1 MSKNMQGIKFE
12 RFHRPGNRND
22 SSPGAIVAICITYRA
37 MEYMLCKATFLKRIE
52 YFINEDFL
60 KETQAY

>member
-1 MSKNMQGIKFE
+1 MSENMLGIKFQ

-22 SSPGAIVAICITYRA
+22 SSPWAIVANCITYRA
-37 MEYMLCKATFLKRIE
+37 KKYMLCKATFLKRAG
-52 YFINEDFL
+52 YFINEEFL